1 MPQDSNLGPL
11 LFLIYINGICN
22 TLNSTPRLIA
32 DNTCLVIHAANPS
45 ILRDNINHKLLSV
58 LKWTKVNKIT
68 VDPEKFSVL
77 ILSPKITNSF
87 PTIEILYEIN
97 PVSVNKSVKDLGITI
112 NEKLNFAAHV
122 IKLTCKIF
130 DL

>member
-1 MPQDSNLGPL
+1 MPQDSNLSPL

-22 TLNSTPRLIA
+22 TLNTTPRLIA
-32 DNTCLVIHAANPS
+32 DNTRLVIHAANPS
-45 ILRDNINHKLLSV
+45 ILCDNINHKLLSV

-68 VDPEKFSVL
+68 VDPKKFSVL
-77 ILSPKITNSF
+77 ILSPKIINSF
-87 PTIEILYEIN
+87 PTIEILYN
-97 PVSVNKSVKDLGITI
+97 NNSVSVNKSLKDLGITI
-112 NEKLNFAAHV
+112 NEKLNFAAHA